1 MLMPSMDLDQREC
14 KYFSFSLLMISKF
27 LYSYEALYESS
38 GPNPDF
44 HRLEKFQPIDF
55 QYLVPD
61 NKEAKLSDIWESSIA
76 GKED

>member
-14 KYFSFSLLMISKF
+14 KYYSFYMLMF
-27 LYSYEALYESS
+27 ENYMNRYEALYESS